1 MRLGR
6 LYLVSALAVMTACR
20 GGLSDKDAVARVNG
34 EGIAK
39 TIFEQAVQRNLE
51 RYRGQAQ
58 QLPPG
63 IEDRIK
69 QSVLRRLID
78 DEIVAQKAKTIGIA
92 VTPQELDEKFAEQK
106 KRFRTDQAFADY
118 LKRSKNTE
126 EQMKDDL
133 RTNLLRDRV
142 VENMSGAMEVTDEEV
157 QKYYDENIARFK
169 QPEQIKASRILLRFA
184 ADVTPKQ
191 KADMAKKATKLAKE
205 AKKAGAAFVELAKKE
220 SQGPEAAR
228 GGDLGWFTR
237 GRMPPE
243 WDNVAFNLAAEAVSD
258 PIETRLGIEI
268 VKVWEKKAEQQRPFD
283 EVKDTIRNSLVARK
297 RNEKRREVL
306 RDLKAAAKVEQL
318 VTFEPARPAAPAAQG
333 APGMDAPQMPMGH
346 PAVGGPAAA
355 APVEGA
361 PTEAAPSEAAPQQ

>member
-1 MRLGR
+1 MRLSR
-6 LYLVSALAVMTACR
+6 FLFSVLLFSFAACR

-39 TIFEQAVQRNLE
+39 TAFEQAVQRNLE

-78 DEIVAQKAKTIGIA
+78 DEIVAQKGKALGIA
-92 VTPQELDEKFAEQK
+92 VTPQELDEKFGEQK
-106 KRFRTDQAFADY
+106 KRFRTEQAFEDY

-126 EQMKDDL
+126 AQMKDDL
-133 RTNLLRDRV
+133 RTNMLRDRV
-142 VENMSGAMEVTDEEV
+142 VESMSGAIEVTDDEV

-169 QPEQIKASRILLRFA
+169 QPEQIKASRILLRPA
-184 ADVTPKQ
+184 ADATPKQ
-191 KADMAKKATKLAKE
+191 KADLAKKAAKLAKE

-220 SQGPEAAR
+220 SQGPEATR

-243 WDNVAFNLAAEAVSD
+243 WDNVAFNLAPEAVSD
-258 PIETRLGIEI
+258 PVETRLGFEI
-268 VKVWEKKAEQQRPFD
+268 IKVWEKKAEQQRPFD

-306 RDLKAAAKVEQL
+306 RDLKATAKVEQL
-318 VTFEPARPAAPAAQG
+318 ITFEPARQAAPTPEGASGLGAAQ
-333 APGMDAPQMPMGH
+333 PPMGH
-346 PAVGGPAAA
+346 PAMPDPAAA
-355 APVEGA
+355 APKPAEPA
-361 PTEAAPSEAAPQQ
+361 PTSAAQ